1 MKDEEVVLGC
11 TSPFPQSGRWLTVA
25 QSALSLCLRAV
36 RNGHNRKPAELPM
49 SLTGSDVCV
58 CVGGGLPRTQ
68 THGPGGWDSVC
79 VSVLCDNHCVCGWL
93 CISYWCG
100 QPIMPMGMLTV

>member
-25 QSALSLCLRAV
+25 HSALSLCLRAV

-49 SLTGSDVCV
+49 SLTGSDVC
-58 CVGGGLPRTQ
+58 GGGGT
-68 THGPGGWDSVC
+68 THTDTRPGWVG
-79 VSVLCDNHCVCGWL
+79 
-93 CISYWCG
+93 
-100 QPIMPMGMLTV
+100 